1 MMNNNYKSMFV
12 RVPLKVITTLLFLY
26 LFSFSCTFKKKYRHA
41 KQEETTKTDEVLF
54 QDNSTQLKCLH
65 NGIPPEYDLKNK
77 HVSFGAQRL
86 DTNDMSLVLKL
97 ETADNSFLFPAD
109 ISAAMAKTLV
119 SEKRNL
125 QADILLAPHHGSRSS
140 MSFDFIKAVE
150 PEYIAISAGRNNLF
164 NFPDKSFFELEQKG
178 IQIVTTGRDG
188 TFTFTGK
195 EGKTLLSRYQIN

>member
-1 MMNNNYKSMFV
+1 
-12 RVPLKVITTLLFLY
+12 
-26 LFSFSCTFKKKYRHA
+26 
-41 KQEETTKTDEVLF
+41 
-54 QDNSTQLKCLH
+54 
-65 NGIPPEYDLKNK
+65 
-77 HVSFGAQRL
+77 
-86 DTNDMSLVLKL
+86 MSLVLKL

-164 NFPDKSFFELEQKG
+164 NFPDKAFFELEQKG

-188 TFTFTGK
+188 TLTFTGK